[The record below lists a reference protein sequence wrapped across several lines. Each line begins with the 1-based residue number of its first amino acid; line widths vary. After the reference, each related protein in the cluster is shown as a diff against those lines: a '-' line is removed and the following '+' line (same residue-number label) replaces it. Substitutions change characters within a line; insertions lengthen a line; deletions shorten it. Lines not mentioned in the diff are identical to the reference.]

1 MGTPWLHPGGGGG
14 GRLGGASSMPP
25 PGHLGDLG
33 MCGLA
38 EESQEGLGAGEVP
51 RMSASIIL
59 GPADRATGG

>member
-1 MGTPWLHPGGGGG
+1 MGTPWLDPGRGGG

-38 EESQEGLGAGEVP
+38 GGSQEGPGAAGVP
-51 RMSASIIL
+51 RMSASTIL
-59 GPADRATGG
+59 GPAGRATGG